1 VTGKLLELTPVYR
14 TVATLHAPI
23 EQVAGRVGDSP
34 GDLQPIDA
42 GSCRLHGHTDTLEW
56 TAWRLLSLGCEFEV
70 HEPPELVAHLRELA
84 GRAAR
89 AAGHR

>member
-1 VTGKLLELTPVYR
+1 VTGRMLQRTPVYR
-14 TVATLHAPI
+14 TVATLHAPM

-42 GSCRLHGHTDTLEW
+42 QSCRLSGLSDTLEW
-56 TAWRLLSLGCEFEV
+56 TAWRLLLLGCEFEV
-70 HEPPELVAHLRELA
+70 HEPPELVAYLRNLA

-89 AAGHR
+89 AAGG